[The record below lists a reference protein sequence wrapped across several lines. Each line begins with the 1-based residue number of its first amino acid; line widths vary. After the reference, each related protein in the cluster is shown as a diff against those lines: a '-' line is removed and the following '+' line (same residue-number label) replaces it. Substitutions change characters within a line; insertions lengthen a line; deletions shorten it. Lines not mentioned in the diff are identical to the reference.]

1 MMKAALSLVYLL
13 LLFGC
18 TGQTPPEPTR
28 TPPPQSVLEASI
40 EGYLKLLDSA
50 DYHSLRQVGA
60 TIFLKD
66 FTIPN
71 HRALFEGYDFA
82 ELPDGQ
88 IRYDLFTV
96 EGDAGSAWI
105 RLYLEQDTGKIV
117 EFSAGEA
124 SR

>member
-1 MMKAALSLVYLL
+1 MMKAALSLVCLF

-18 TGQTPPEPTR
+18 TGQTTPEPTR
-28 TPPPQSVLEASI
+28 TPPPQAVLEGSI
-40 EGYLKLLDSA
+40 EGYLKLLDTA

-66 FTIPN
+66 HTIPN
-71 HRALFEGYDFA
+71 HRTLFEGYDSA
-82 ELPDGQ
+82 ELPNGQ
-88 IRYDLFTV
+88 IRYDLFSV
-96 EGDAGSAWI
+96 EGEASVAWI

-124 SR
+124 TR